1 MENARVRDYLIL
13 IGHTWIC
20 LECRSIL
27 LENTEATLIGH
38 KLSEFERERLLEL
51 KDESFRT
58 VMDLEAATGLTADE
72 IYQAVDHP
80 RSRLRHLKRRRR
92 TLGE

>member
-20 LECRSIL
+20 LDCRSSL
-27 LENTEATLIGH
+27 LEDTESTLIGH

-58 VMDLEAATGLTADE
+58 VMDLEEATGLTADE
-72 IYQAVDHP
+72 IYKAVDHP
-80 RSRLRHLKRRRR
+80 RSRLRHLRKRRRI
-92 TLGE
+92 LGE

>member
-1 MENARVRDYLIL
+1 MENARVRDFLIL

-20 LECRSIL
+20 LECRASL
-27 LENTEATLIGH
+27 LEDTEATLVGH

-51 KDESFRT
+51 KDSSFRT
-58 VMDLEAATGLTADE
+58 IMDLEEATGLTADE

-80 RSRLRHLKRRRR
+80 RSRLRHLARRRR
-92 TLGE
+92 PLGQ